1 MNFFEDKPDIR
12 LLIFDLD
19 GTLIDS
25 GLDLALSVNAALQ
38 HLGRPALDHDTI
50 FSYVG
55 RGAPDLIDQATG
67 GDASEEEIERGLHF
81 FLRYYWDHKLDNTR
95 LYPGVR
101 EALGQLAEASGQ
113 SSRSMSSRSMTS
125 RTMAVLTNKPENV
138 SRDIIAGLELDHLFS
153 YIFGGNSFSTKKPD
167 PIGIHHLLSRTGLSV
182 GEAMIVGDSD
192 VDIQAGSGAGIWT
205 CGVSYGFGSISE
217 EENPPHLM
225 VETLS
230 GLTSALL
237 SCSMPSR

>member
-12 LLIFDLD
+12 LMIFDLD

-25 GLDLALSVNAALQ
+25 GLDLALSVNAALR
-38 HLGRPALDHDTI
+38 HLGRPTLDHDTI

-67 GDASEEEIERGLHF
+67 GAASEEEIERGLHF
-81 FLRYYWDHKLDNTR
+81 FLRYYWDHKLDNTC

-101 EALGQLAEASGQ
+101 EALGQLAEAASGP
-113 SSRSMSSRSMTS
+113 S

-138 SRDIIAGLELDHLFS
+138 SRDIIDGLGLDHFFS
-153 YIFGGNSFSTKKPD
+153 YVYGGNSFAMKKPD
-167 PIGIHHLLSRTGLSV
+167 PIGIHHLLSRTGIDFD
-182 GEAMIVGDSD
+182 EAMMVGDSD

-225 VETLS
+225 VETLP
-230 GLTSALL
+230 GLASVLL